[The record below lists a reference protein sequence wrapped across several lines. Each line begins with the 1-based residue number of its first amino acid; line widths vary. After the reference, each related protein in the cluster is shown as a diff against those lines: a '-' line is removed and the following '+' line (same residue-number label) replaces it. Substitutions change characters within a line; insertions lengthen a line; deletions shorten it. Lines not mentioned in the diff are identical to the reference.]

1 MALSKGTIFAKNT
14 DFVQKKDINKING
27 SWYKK
32 RYFLKLHMCVYFRTK
47 FSVSRINLWNFRE

>member
-47 FSVSRINLWNFRE
+47 FSVSGINL